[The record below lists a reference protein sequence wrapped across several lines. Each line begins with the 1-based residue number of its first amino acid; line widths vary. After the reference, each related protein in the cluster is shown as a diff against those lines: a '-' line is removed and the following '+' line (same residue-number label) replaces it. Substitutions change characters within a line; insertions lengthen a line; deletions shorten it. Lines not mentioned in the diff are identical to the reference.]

1 MAVKVLATGVFD
13 LLHSEHKKFLQQ
25 AKKIGDIFIVGVEP
39 DSRVQKM
46 KGKGRPLQPQDIR
59 MQQLQSLPY
68 VDKVLLLPEDFG
80 EFEVRDAFLRKIKP
94 DILAVSSHTPHQQQK
109 QELMEKHGGK
119 LVIVHQHNPEV
130 STTKLLRE
138 EKNSE
143 KFS

>member
-94 DILAVSSHTPHQQQK
+94 DILAVSSSTPNLSSK
-109 QELMEKHGGK
+109 RRIMKRFGGK
-119 LVIVHQHNPEV
+119 VIIVLPHNPQV
-130 STTKLLRE
+130 STTKVLESNL
-138 EKNSE
+138 
-143 KFS
+143 